1 MSALVRETV
10 KQNHTPTAVRVHASV
25 YVLNNSITDHHSDML
40 NLTSRIAVKMQNLA
54 DWDVDWND
62 SRPQR
67 PRSSL
72 TCSDFLPDDDD
83 ATELLKR
90 AVQYV
95 MEFLVS
101 EFNSL
106 KDLKPHVPPR
116 QSPHPVRRTIVA
128 PMEILFKDEKYKSE
142 TIDILTELM
151 KDAALTGQPQVNNL
165 YTHVVTTYI
174 HVHVCTFNIHDNV
187 HVYVHVYFHLGY
199 SW

>member
-10 KQNHTPTAVRVHASV
+10 KRNHTPTAVQVHASV
-25 YVLNNSITDHHSDML
+25 NVLKKSNNSITDHHSDML
-40 NLTSRIAVKMQNLA
+40 NLTSRIAVKMQNLP

-72 TCSDFLPDDDD
+72 TCSDILPDDDD

-90 AVQYV
+90 AV

-106 KDLKPHVPPR
+106 KDLKPYVPPR

-128 PMEILFKDEKYKSE
+128 PMEILFKDEKHKSE

-151 KDAALTGQPQVNNL
+151 KDAALTGQPQVNIHSCSYHI
-165 YTHVVTTYI
+165 YT
-174 HVHVCTFNIHDNV
+174 CTC
-187 HVYVHVYFHLGY
+187 VYV
-199 SW
+199 